1 MKFGI
6 GLLVSVRS
14 AAEAEAALA
23 GGAGLIDV
31 QEPGRGSLGR
41 ADAETVAAVLRAV
54 AGRRPV
60 SAALGELTEGG
71 ASPSLPRSTALWH
84 GLPTVPLP
92 RPQVSEELPR
102 TAEAQGDLRSGPA
115 ARSGDRAT
123 TGASVSPA
131 YAKWGLAGC
140 GGRPGWPDE
149 LGRAAELLPPG
160 CRPVAVAYADWRRA
174 VAPPP
179 ADICTFACA
188 RRWGAFLVDTW
199 GKDGTTLL
207 DWLSPD
213 QLAELL
219 ARCRA
224 AGVPVALA
232 GSLGVEQLLRLR
244 ALRPDWFAV
253 RGAACRDGLRTQ
265 AIDADR
271 VRRLVD
277 LLGDP
282 VTAATPGS

>member
-1 MKFGI
+1 MKFQI

-23 GGAGLIDV
+23 GGAALIDV
-31 QEPGRGSLGR
+31 KEPARGSLGR
-41 ADAETVAAVLRAV
+41 ADGETITAVLRVV

-60 SAALGELTEGG
+60 SAALGEL
-71 ASPSLPRSTALWH
+71 
-84 GLPTVPLP
+84 
-92 RPQVSEELPR
+92 SEK
-102 TAEAQGDLRSGPA
+102 GSGTFSQFGKKEPDPF
-115 ARSGDRAT
+115 SI
-123 TGASVSPA
+123 A

-140 GGRPGWPDE
+140 GGRPDWPDDF
-149 LGRAAELLPPG
+149 GRAADLLPPG

-174 VAPPP
+174 AAPPP
-179 ADICTFACA
+179 GDVCAFACA
-188 RRWGAFLVDTW
+188 RPWGAFLVDTW

-232 GSLGVEQLLRLR
+232 GSLGVEELLRLR
-244 ALRPDWFAV
+244 PLRPGWFAV
-253 RGAACRDGLRTQ
+253 RGAACRDGRRTS

-277 LLGDP
+277 LLAEP